1 MGHVGNMNE
10 KIILLKELSSQSATD
25 GSFTNSWTE
34 VATVWAEKINIK
46 AREDVIKDKMTL
58 ETSIDFK
65 IRYRNDIKPNYR
77 VNYRNEVYR
86 IISIKEIERKFYM
99 ELEIAI
105 LS

>member
-58 ETSIDFK
+58 ETSIGFK